1 MLLCFYIKILLLFY
15 SFILLCFILLYFYIF
30 TQLFFYTFILLRF
43 CTKTSFSHPFCIY
56 TQKYVYIKILLCFYI
71 YILLFI
77 YTIIILCIHTK
88 NAFIFLFKNTF
99 MRLHIWIFTF
109 LHKNISVFKAEMK
122 KNDYLCSV
130 IKQKHL
136 IWQLQFLH
144 STLRVE

>member
-1 MLLCFYIKILLLFY
+1 MFLCFYA
-15 SFILLCFILLYFYIF
+15 FIHLYYYYFMY
-30 TQLFFYTFILLRF
+30 L
-43 CTKTSFSHPFCIY
+43 H
-56 TQKYVYIKILLCFYI
+56 
-71 YILLFI
+71 
-77 YTIIILCIHTK
+77 K

-99 MRLHIWIFTF
+99 MRLYILIFTF
-109 LHKNISVFKAEMK
+109 LHKNISVFMSEMK